1 MSEKIRNYEN
11 LEGERNMAKD
21 ERKISAEEM
30 DRDDP
35 CVCCGK
41 LSGEKKGTHIDQRS
55 YYVEGA
61 GQLCKRCYNA
71 TYD

>member
-1 MSEKIRNYEN
+1 
-11 LEGERNMAKD
+11 MAKD

-30 DRDDP
+30 DQDDP

-41 LSGEKKGTHIDQRS
+41 PSGEKKGTHIDQRL

-61 GQLCKRCYNA
+61 GQLCKRCYYS